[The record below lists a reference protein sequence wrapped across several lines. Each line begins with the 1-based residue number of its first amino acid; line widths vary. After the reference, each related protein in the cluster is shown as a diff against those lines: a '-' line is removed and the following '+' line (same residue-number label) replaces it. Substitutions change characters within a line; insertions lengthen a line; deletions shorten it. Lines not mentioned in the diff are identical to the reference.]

1 MHPWCDAAENELK
14 SPRPIAPDREG
25 ASLVEATTVSV
36 PETEQRTREERIDLV
51 REHLDRRILVIDGA
65 MGTMIQRHSL
75 TEDDF
80 RGDRFPDHTSPLIG
94 ANDVLSLTQPALIK
108 EIHREYLSAGA
119 DLIETNT
126 FNANRISL
134 ADYDLEGQARELN
147 REAAR
152 LACAAVTDA
161 ERDDPDRPRWVVG
174 ALGPTN
180 RTASLSPDVGDPGA
194 RSITFDELVEAYIEQ
209 AHGLIEGGSDLLLI
223 ETAFDTLN
231 AKAALFALSI
241 VLAETGLDVPV
252 MVSGTITDQSGRTL
266 SGQTPEAFYNS
277 VAHGVQPGPG
287 RPSGLFSIGLNC
299 ALGIDQLRPHI
310 EELSG
315 VSPLPI
321 SCYPNAGL
329 PNEFGGYD
337 ETPEHM
343 AKVTDDFVDAG
354 FLNIVGGCCGTTP
367 DHIRAIAEKVK
378 GREPRKLPDVPCRTN
393 LSGLEP
399 VSIGPEALFVNVG
412 ERTNVTGSRRFAK
425 LIKED
430 DYETALEVARD
441 QVRGGAQ
448 LIDVNMDEGLLDSLW
463 AMPHFLNLMAS
474 EPEIARIP
482 VMVDSSDWDV
492 IEAGLKTLQG
502 KGVVNSISLKDG
514 EEAFRER
521 ARNVRRLGAAT
532 VVMAFD
538 EEGQADTP
546 ERRLEVCQRAY
557 KILVNEEGFPPEDI
571 IFDCNVFAVA
581 TGIEEHEQY
590 AIWFIEAVRQIK
602 ETCPHALTSGGISNV
617 SFSFRGSPEVRE
629 AMHTAFLYHAI
640 DAGLDMG
647 IVNAGA
653 LPVYDEI
660 EDDLLV
666 PVEDVLFA
674 RTPDATD
681 VLTQI
686 AGERIGTSERSRP
699 EDLSWR
705 ELDVEERL
713 VHALVQGVN
722 QFVEED
728 AEAARQKLSSA
739 LNVIEGPLMDGMNVV
754 GDRFGS
760 GRMFLPQVVKS
771 ARVMKQAVAY
781 LVPFLEEEK
790 SGNTHPPKILL
801 ATVKGDVHDIG
812 KNIVGVVLQCN
823 GFNVIDLGVMVP
835 AERILET
842 ARNESVDVI
851 GLSGLITPSLQH
863 MVHIAS
869 EMQRTGFETPLLIG
883 GATTSRA
890 HTALKIDGQYHGPT
904 VHVLDASRAVGVV
917 STLLDEERRGE
928 FLDKVRTEYQTD
940 RKRLSQRGSRTRLL
954 PLTETRSRAD
964 RSTPEGYRVSQPA
977 EPGVHVT
984 EVPIGELRT
993 YIDWTPFFQ
1002 AWEMNGKYPNILDDP
1017 TMGDPARSLLADAEA
1032 LLDQMEAE
1040 GRIQAKATVGLFQA
1054 NARGDDVEI
1063 YTDDSRTE
1071 VRAVMHGLRQQFAK
1085 DGRPSLCLAD
1095 YVATTDSNQADWI
1108 GAFVVTAG
1116 LGVSEVVRD
1125 LEEANDDYTAILT
1138 KAVADRLAEAL
1149 AELMHGRVRTR
1160 LWGYAPNE
1168 TFTNVELIR
1177 EVYTGIRPAPG
1188 YPACPDHTEKGTI
1201 FELLDAECTLGVQLT
1216 ESYAMTPAASVSG
1229 WYLAHPSAKYFGVGR
1244 IGRDQVEDYAQ
1255 RKDWSIEE
1263 AERWLA
1269 PNLGYD
1275 PDEL

>member
-1 MHPWCDAAENELK
+1 MESIPK
-14 SPRPIAPDREG
+14 S
-25 ASLVEATTVSV
+25 
-36 PETEQRTREERIDLV
+36 EQRTRAKRTDLL
-51 REHLDRRILVIDGA
+51 REHLNKRILVMDGA

-75 TEDDF
+75 NEDDF
-80 RGDRFPDHTSPLIG
+80 RGDLFPGHTSPLIG
-94 ANDVLSLTQPALIK
+94 ANDILSLTQPSLIK
-108 EIHREYLSAGA
+108 EIHQEYLSAGA

-134 ADYDLEGQARELN
+134 ADYNLQGKARELN

-152 LACAAVTDA
+152 LARAAVIDA
-161 ERDDPDRPRWVVG
+161 EQDDPDHPRWVIG

-180 RTASLSPDVGDPGA
+180 RTASISPDVGDPGA
-194 RSITFDELVEAYIEQ
+194 RNITFDELAEAYVEQ
-209 AHGLIEGGSDLLLI
+209 AYGLIEGGSDILLI

-231 AKAALFALSI
+231 AKAALFALST
-241 VLAETGLDVPV
+241 VLAETGLDIPV
-252 MVSGTITDQSGRTL
+252 MVSGTITDRSGRTL

-277 VAHGVQPGPG
+277 VAHGVQPGRG
-287 RPSGLFSIGLNC
+287 RQNGLFSIGFNC
-299 ALGIDQLRPHI
+299 ALGIDELRPHI
-310 EELSG
+310 EELAA
-315 VSPLPI
+315 VAPLPI

-337 ETPEHM
+337 QTPEHM
-343 AKVTDDFVDAG
+343 ASVTAEFVDAG

-367 DHIRAIAEKVK
+367 DHIRAIADKVK
-378 GREPRKLPDVPCRTN
+378 EKRPRKFPEVQRRTN

-399 VSIGPEALFVNVG
+399 VSIGPSALFVNVG
-412 ERTNVTGSRRFAK
+412 ERTNVTGSRRFAR
-425 LIKED
+425 LIKDD

-441 QVRGGAQ
+441 QVQGGAQ
-448 LIDVNMDEGLLDSLW
+448 IIDVNMDEGLLDSLA

-482 VMVDSSDWDV
+482 VMVDSSNWDV

-514 EEAFRER
+514 EDIFRER
-521 ARNVRRLGAAT
+521 AQKVRKLGAAA

-581 TGIEEHEQY
+581 TGIEEHERY
-590 AIWFIEAVRQIK
+590 AIWFIEAVRKIK

-653 LPVYDEI
+653 LPIYDEI
-660 EDDLLV
+660 EESLLN

-686 AGERIGTSERSRP
+686 AGERTGTSERSRQ

-713 VHALVQGVN
+713 VHALVQGID
-722 QFVEED
+722 QFVAED
-728 AEAARQKLSSA
+728 AEVARQHFSSA

-754 GDRFGS
+754 GDLFGS

-771 ARVMKQAVAY
+771 ARVMKKAVAY

-790 SGNTHPPKILL
+790 AGKTQQHKILL

-823 GFNVIDLGVMVP
+823 GFDVIDLGVMVP
-835 AERILET
+835 AEQILET
-842 ARNESVDVI
+842 AQKESVDVI
-851 GLSGLITPSLQH
+851 GLSGLITPSLEH
-863 MVHIAS
+863 MVHIAG
-869 EMQRTGFETPLLIG
+869 EMERTGFETPLLIG
-883 GATTSRA
+883 GATTSKA
-890 HTALKIDGQYHGPT
+890 HTALKIDGRYDGPT

-917 STLLDEERRGE
+917 SKLLDKEGKES
-928 FLDKVRTEYQTD
+928 FLSEVQTEYQAE
-940 RKRLSQRGSRTRLL
+940 RERRSQNRPRARLL
-954 PLTETRSRAD
+954 SLAETRDKAERQILEAYQITEPD
-964 RSTPEGYRVSQPA
+964 
-977 EPGVHVT
+977 EPGIQVT
-984 EVPIGELRT
+984 EVPISELRN
-993 YIDWTPFFQ
+993 YIDWTPFFH
-1002 AWEMNGKYPNILDDP
+1002 AWELSGKHPNILNDA
-1017 TMGDPARSLLADAEA
+1017 TVGDQARSLLSDAED
-1032 LLDQMEAE
+1032 LLDRMEVE
-1040 GRIQAKATVGLFQA
+1040 GRIRTKATLGIFPA

-1063 YTDDSRTE
+1063 YTDDSRTQ

-1085 DGRPSLCLAD
+1085 DGRPSQCLAD
-1095 YVATTDSNQADWI
+1095 YVATVDSNQADWI

-1116 LGVSEVVRD
+1116 LGVSQVVRE
-1125 LEEANDDYTAILT
+1125 LEEDNDDYTAILT

-1149 AELMHGRVRTR
+1149 AELMHKRVRTNI
-1160 LWGYAPNE
+1160 WGYARNE
-1168 TFTNVELIR
+1168 TFTNKELIR
-1177 EVYTGIRPAPG
+1177 EVYLGIRPAPG

-1201 FELLDAECTLGVQLT
+1201 FELLDAEDSLGVQLT

-1229 WYLAHPSAKYFGVGR
+1229 WYLAHPSAKYFGLGR
-1244 IGRDQVEDYAQ
+1244 IGRDQVEDYAR

-1263 AERWLA
+1263 TERWLA

-1275 PDEL
+1275 PDEAR

>member
-1 MHPWCDAAENELK
+1 M
-14 SPRPIAPDREG
+14 
-25 ASLVEATTVSV
+25 VSV

-80 RGDRFPDHTSPLIG
+80 RGDRFPDHTSSLIG

-343 AKVTDDFVDAG
+343 AKVTADFVDAG

-412 ERTNVTGSRRFAK
+412 ERTNVTGSRRFAQ

-705 ELDVEERL
+705 ALDVEERL

-728 AEAARQKLSSA
+728 TEAARQKLSSA

-984 EVPIGELRT
+984 EVPISELRT

-1138 KAVADRLAEAL
+1138 KALADRLAEAL
-1149 AELMHGRVRTR
+1149 AELIHGRVRTR

-1201 FELLDAECTLGVQLT
+1201 FELLDAERTLGVQLT

>member
-1 MHPWCDAAENELK
+1 MVL
-14 SPRPIAPDREG
+14 I
-25 ASLVEATTVSV
+25 
-36 PETEQRTREERIDLV
+36 PESEQRTRAKRIDLL
-51 REHLDRRILVIDGA
+51 REHLDRRILVMDGA

-75 TEDDF
+75 NEDDF
-80 RGDRFPDHTSPLIG
+80 RGDLFPEHTSPLIG
-94 ANDVLSLTQPALIK
+94 ANDILSLTQPSLIK
-108 EIHREYLSAGA
+108 EIHQEYLSAGA

-134 ADYDLEGQARELN
+134 ADYDLQGKARELN

-152 LACAAVTDA
+152 LARAAVIDA
-161 ERDDPDRPRWVVG
+161 ERDDPGRPKWVVG

-180 RTASLSPDVGDPGA
+180 RTASISPDVGDPGA
-194 RSITFDELVEAYIEQ
+194 RNTTFDELSEAYIEQ
-209 AHGLIEGGSDLLLI
+209 AHGLIEGGSDVLLI

-231 AKAALFALSI
+231 AKAALFALST
-241 VLAETGLDVPV
+241 VLVETGLDIPV
-252 MVSGTITDQSGRTL
+252 MVSGTITDRSGRTL

-277 VAHGVQPGPG
+277 VAHGVQPGRG
-287 RPSGLFSIGLNC
+287 RPNGLFSIGFNC
-299 ALGIDQLRPHI
+299 ALGIDELRPHI
-310 EELSG
+310 EELAT
-315 VSPLPI
+315 VAPLPI

-343 AKVTDDFVDAG
+343 ANVTAEFVDAG

-378 GREPRKLPDVPCRTN
+378 SRKPRKLPEIQRRTN

-399 VSIGPEALFVNVG
+399 VSIGPSALFVNVG
-412 ERTNVTGSRRFAK
+412 ERTNVTGSRRFAR
-425 LIKED
+425 LIKEN

-441 QVRGGAQ
+441 QVQGGAQ
-448 LIDVNMDEGLLDSLW
+448 IIDVNMDEGLLDSLA

-514 EEAFRER
+514 EDAFRER
-521 ARNVRRLGAAT
+521 AQKVRKLGAAA

-557 KILVNEEGFPPEDI
+557 KILVDEEGFPPEDI

-581 TGIEEHEQY
+581 TGIEEHERY
-590 AIWFIEAVRQIK
+590 AMWFIEAIRKIK
-602 ETCPHALTSGGISNV
+602 ETCPHVLTSGGISNV
-617 SFSFRGSPEVRE
+617 SFSFRGSPQVRE

-653 LPVYDEI
+653 LPIYDEI
-660 EDDLLV
+660 EESLLTS
-666 PVEDVLFA
+666 VEDVLFA

-686 AGERIGTSERSRP
+686 AGELTGTSERSHQ

-713 VHALVQGVN
+713 VHALVQGMD
-722 QFVEED
+722 QFAEED
-728 AEAARQKLSSA
+728 AEAARQKFSSA

-754 GDRFGS
+754 GDLFGS

-771 ARVMKQAVAY
+771 ARVMKKAVAY

-790 SGNTHPPKILL
+790 AGKTQQRKILL

-812 KNIVGVVLQCN
+812 KNIVGVVLECN

-835 AERILET
+835 AEQILET
-842 ARNESVDVI
+842 ARKESVDVI
-851 GLSGLITPSLQH
+851 GLSGLITPSLEH

-869 EMQRTGFETPLLIG
+869 EMERTGFETPLLIG

-890 HTALKIDGQYHGPT
+890 HTALKIDGRYDGAT

-917 STLLDEERRGE
+917 SKLLDKESRES
-928 FLDKVRTEYQTD
+928 FLSEVQTEYQAERERRSQHRPRARLLSLAETRDKAD
-940 RKRLSQRGSRTRLL
+940 RKVS
-954 PLTETRSRAD
+954 EA
-964 RSTPEGYRVSQPA
+964 YRITKPA
-977 EPGVHVT
+977 EPGIQVT
-984 EVPIGELRT
+984 EVPISELRH
-993 YIDWTPFFQ
+993 YIDWTPFFH
-1002 AWEMNGKYPNILDDP
+1002 AWELSGKHPDILNDA
-1017 TMGDPARSLLADAEA
+1017 TVGDQARSLLSDAED
-1032 LLDQMEAE
+1032 LLDRMEAD
-1040 GRIQAKATVGLFQA
+1040 GRVRTKATLGIFPA

-1063 YTDDSRTE
+1063 YTDDSRTQ
-1071 VRAVMHGLRQQFAK
+1071 VCAVMHNLRQQFAK
-1085 DGRPSLCLAD
+1085 DGRPSQCLAD
-1095 YVATTDSNQADWI
+1095 YVATVDSNQADWI

-1116 LGVSEVVRD
+1116 LGVSEVVRE

-1149 AELMHGRVRTR
+1149 AELMHKRVRTNI
-1160 LWGYAPNE
+1160 WGYASSE
-1168 TFTNVELIR
+1168 TFTNKELIR
-1177 EVYTGIRPAPG
+1177 EAYLGIRPAPG

-1201 FELLDAECTLGVQLT
+1201 FELLDAEGTLGVQLT

-1244 IGRDQVEDYAQ
+1244 IGRDQIEDYAQ

-1275 PDEL
+1275 PDEQR

>member
-1 MHPWCDAAENELK
+1 M
-14 SPRPIAPDREG
+14 
-25 ASLVEATTVSV
+25 VSI
-36 PETEQRTREERIDLV
+36 PESEQRMRKKRTDLL
-51 REHLDRRILVIDGA
+51 REHLDKRILVMDGA

-75 TEDDF
+75 NEDDF
-80 RGDRFPDHTSPLIG
+80 RGDLFPEHTSPLIG
-94 ANDVLSLTQPALIK
+94 ANDILSLTQPNLIK
-108 EIHREYLSAGA
+108 EIHQEYLSAGA

-126 FNANRISL
+126 FNATRISL
-134 ADYDLEGQARELN
+134 ADYNLQGKARELN

-152 LACAAVTDA
+152 LARAAVIDA
-161 ERDDPDRPRWVVG
+161 EQDDPGHPKWVIG

-180 RTASLSPDVGDPGA
+180 RTASISPDVGDPGA
-194 RSITFDELVEAYIEQ
+194 RNITFDELAEAYVEQ
-209 AHGLIEGGSDLLLI
+209 AHGLIEGGSDILLI

-231 AKAALFALSI
+231 AKAALFALST
-241 VLAETGLDVPV
+241 VLAETGLDIPV
-252 MVSGTITDQSGRTL
+252 MVSGTITDRSGRTL

-277 VAHGVQPGPG
+277 VAHGVQPGRG
-287 RPSGLFSIGLNC
+287 RQNGLFSIGFNC
-299 ALGIDQLRPHI
+299 ALGIDELRPHI
-310 EELSG
+310 EELAA
-315 VSPLPI
+315 VAPLPI

-337 ETPEHM
+337 QTPEHM
-343 AKVTDDFVDAG
+343 ASVTAEFVDAG

-367 DHIRAIAEKVK
+367 DHIRAIADKVK
-378 GREPRKLPDVPCRTN
+378 EQRPRKFPEVQRRTN

-399 VSIGPEALFVNVG
+399 VSIGPSALFVNVG
-412 ERTNVTGSRRFAK
+412 ERTNVTGSRRFAR
-425 LIKED
+425 LIKDD

-441 QVRGGAQ
+441 QVQGGAQ
-448 LIDVNMDEGLLDSLW
+448 IIDVNMDEGLLDSLA

-482 VMVDSSDWDV
+482 VMVDSSNWDV

-514 EEAFRER
+514 EDIFRER
-521 ARNVRRLGAAT
+521 AQKVRKLGAAA

-538 EEGQADTP
+538 EKGQADTP

-581 TGIEEHEQY
+581 TGIEEHERY
-590 AIWFIEAVRQIK
+590 AIWFIEAVRKIK

-653 LPVYDEI
+653 LPIYDEI
-660 EDDLLV
+660 EENLLS

-686 AGERIGTSERSRP
+686 AGERSGTSERSRQ

-713 VHALVQGVN
+713 VHALVQGID
-722 QFVEED
+722 QFVAED
-728 AEAARQKLSSA
+728 AEVARQKFSSA

-754 GDRFGS
+754 GDLFGS

-771 ARVMKQAVAY
+771 ARVMKKAVAY

-790 SGNTHPPKILL
+790 AGKTQQHKILL

-823 GFNVIDLGVMVP
+823 GFDVIDLGVMVP
-835 AERILET
+835 AEEILET
-842 ARNESVDVI
+842 ARKKSVDVI
-851 GLSGLITPSLQH
+851 GLSGLITPSLEH

-869 EMQRTGFETPLLIG
+869 EMERTGFETPLLIG
-883 GATTSRA
+883 GATTSKA
-890 HTALKIDGQYHGPT
+890 HTALKIDGRYDGPT

-917 STLLDEERRGE
+917 SKLLDKEGRES
-928 FLDKVRTEYQTD
+928 FLSEVQTEYQTE
-940 RKRLSQRGSRTRLL
+940 RERRSQNRPRARLL
-954 PLTETRSRAD
+954 SLAETRDKAERKILEAYQITEPD
-964 RSTPEGYRVSQPA
+964 
-977 EPGVHVT
+977 EPGIQVT
-984 EVPIGELRT
+984 EVPISELRN
-993 YIDWTPFFQ
+993 YIDWTPFFH
-1002 AWEMNGKYPNILDDP
+1002 AWELSGKHPNILNDA
-1017 TMGDPARSLLADAEA
+1017 TVGDQARSLLSDAED
-1032 LLDQMEAE
+1032 LLDRMEVE
-1040 GRIQAKATVGLFQA
+1040 GRIRTKATLGIFPA

-1063 YTDDSRTE
+1063 YTDDSRTQ

-1085 DGRPSLCLAD
+1085 DGRPSQCLAD
-1095 YVATTDSNQADWI
+1095 YVATVDSNQADWI

-1116 LGVSEVVRD
+1116 LGVSEVVRE
-1125 LEEANDDYTAILT
+1125 LEEDNDDYTAILT

-1149 AELMHGRVRTR
+1149 AELMHKRVRTNI
-1160 LWGYAPNE
+1160 WGYARNE
-1168 TFTNVELIR
+1168 TFTNKELIR
-1177 EVYTGIRPAPG
+1177 EVYLGIRPAPG

-1201 FELLDAECTLGVQLT
+1201 FEILDAESTLGVQLT

-1229 WYLAHPSAKYFGVGR
+1229 WYLAHPSAKYFGLGR
-1244 IGRDQVEDYAQ
+1244 IGRDQVEDYAR
-1255 RKDWSIEE
+1255 RKDWSIKET
-1263 AERWLA
+1263 ERWLG

-1275 PDEL
+1275 PDEAR

>member
-1 MHPWCDAAENELK
+1 MVSIPK
-14 SPRPIAPDREG
+14 S
-25 ASLVEATTVSV
+25 
-36 PETEQRTREERIDLV
+36 EQRTRAKRTDLL
-51 REHLDRRILVIDGA
+51 REHLNKRILVMDGA

-75 TEDDF
+75 NEDDF
-80 RGDRFPDHTSPLIG
+80 RGDLFPEHTSPLIG
-94 ANDVLSLTQPALIK
+94 ANDILSLTQPSLIK
-108 EIHREYLSAGA
+108 EIHQEYLSAGA

-134 ADYDLEGQARELN
+134 ADYNLQGKARELN

-152 LACAAVTDA
+152 LARAAVIDA
-161 ERDDPDRPRWVVG
+161 EQDDPDHPRWVIG

-180 RTASLSPDVGDPGA
+180 RTASISPDVGDPGA
-194 RSITFDELVEAYIEQ
+194 RNITFDELEEAYVEQ
-209 AHGLIEGGSDLLLI
+209 AYGLIEGGSDILLI

-231 AKAALFALSI
+231 AKAALFALST
-241 VLAETGLDVPV
+241 VLAETGLDIPV
-252 MVSGTITDQSGRTL
+252 MVSGTITDRSGRTL

-277 VAHGVQPGPG
+277 VAHGVQPGRG
-287 RPSGLFSIGLNC
+287 RQNGLFSIGFNC
-299 ALGIDQLRPHI
+299 ALGIDELRPHI
-310 EELSG
+310 EELAA
-315 VSPLPI
+315 VAPLPI

-337 ETPEHM
+337 QTPEHM
-343 AKVTDDFVDAG
+343 ASVTAEFVDAG

-367 DHIRAIAEKVK
+367 DHIRAIADKVK
-378 GREPRKLPDVPCRTN
+378 EQRPRKFPEVQRRTN

-399 VSIGPEALFVNVG
+399 VSIGPSALFVNVG
-412 ERTNVTGSRRFAK
+412 ERTNVTGSRRFAR
-425 LIKED
+425 LIKDD

-441 QVRGGAQ
+441 QVQGGAQ
-448 LIDVNMDEGLLDSLW
+448 IIDVNMDEGLLDSLA

-482 VMVDSSDWDV
+482 VMVDSSNWDV

-514 EEAFRER
+514 EDIFRER
-521 ARNVRRLGAAT
+521 AQKVRKLGAAA

-581 TGIEEHEQY
+581 TGIEEHERY
-590 AIWFIEAVRQIK
+590 AIWFIEAVRKIK

-653 LPVYDEI
+653 LPIYDEI
-660 EDDLLV
+660 EESLLN

-686 AGERIGTSERSRP
+686 AGERTGTSERSRQ

-713 VHALVQGVN
+713 VHALVQGID
-722 QFVEED
+722 QFVAED
-728 AEAARQKLSSA
+728 AEVARQKFSSA

-754 GDRFGS
+754 GDLFGS

-771 ARVMKQAVAY
+771 ARVMKKAVAY

-790 SGNTHPPKILL
+790 AGKTQQHKILL

-823 GFNVIDLGVMVP
+823 GFDVIDLGVMVP
-835 AERILET
+835 AEQILET
-842 ARNESVDVI
+842 AQKESVDVI
-851 GLSGLITPSLQH
+851 GLSGLITPSLEH
-863 MVHIAS
+863 MVHIAG
-869 EMQRTGFETPLLIG
+869 EMERTGFETPLLIG
-883 GATTSRA
+883 GATTSKA
-890 HTALKIDGQYHGPT
+890 HTALKIDGRYDGPT

-917 STLLDEERRGE
+917 SKLLDKEGKES
-928 FLDKVRTEYQTD
+928 FLSEVQTEYQTE
-940 RKRLSQRGSRTRLL
+940 RERRSQNRPRARLL
-954 PLTETRSRAD
+954 SLAETRDKAERQILEAYQITEPD
-964 RSTPEGYRVSQPA
+964 
-977 EPGVHVT
+977 EPGIQVT
-984 EVPIGELRT
+984 EVPISELRN
-993 YIDWTPFFQ
+993 YIDWTPFFH
-1002 AWEMNGKYPNILDDP
+1002 AWELSGKHPNILNDA
-1017 TMGDPARSLLADAEA
+1017 TVGDQARSLLSDAED
-1032 LLDQMEAE
+1032 LLDRMEVE
-1040 GRIQAKATVGLFQA
+1040 GRIRTKATLGIFPA

-1063 YTDDSRTE
+1063 YTDDSRTQ

-1085 DGRPSLCLAD
+1085 DGRPSQCLAD
-1095 YVATTDSNQADWI
+1095 YVATVDSNQADWI

-1116 LGVSEVVRD
+1116 LGVSEVVRE
-1125 LEEANDDYTAILT
+1125 LEEDNDDYTAILT

-1149 AELMHGRVRTR
+1149 AELMHKRVRTNI
-1160 LWGYAPNE
+1160 WGYARNE
-1168 TFTNVELIR
+1168 TFTNKELIR
-1177 EVYTGIRPAPG
+1177 EVYLGIRPAPG

-1201 FELLDAECTLGVQLT
+1201 FELLDAEGSLGVQLT

-1229 WYLAHPSAKYFGVGR
+1229 WYLAHPSAKYFGLGR
-1244 IGRDQVEDYAQ
+1244 IGRDQVEDYAR

-1263 AERWLA
+1263 TERWLA

-1275 PDEL
+1275 PDEAR

>member
-1 MHPWCDAAENELK
+1 M
-14 SPRPIAPDREG
+14 
-25 ASLVEATTVSV
+25 VSV

-80 RGDRFPDHTSPLIG
+80 RGDRFPDHTSSLIG

-343 AKVTDDFVDAG
+343 AKVTADFVDAG

-412 ERTNVTGSRRFAK
+412 ERTNVTGSRRFAQ

-984 EVPIGELRT
+984 EVPISELRT

-1138 KAVADRLAEAL
+1138 KALADRLAEAL

-1201 FELLDAECTLGVQLT
+1201 FELLDAERTLGVQLT

>member
-1 MHPWCDAAENELK
+1 MVL
-14 SPRPIAPDREG
+14 I
-25 ASLVEATTVSV
+25 
-36 PETEQRTREERIDLV
+36 PESEQRTRAKRIDLL
-51 REHLDRRILVIDGA
+51 REHLDRRILVMDGA

-75 TEDDF
+75 NEDDF
-80 RGDRFPDHTSPLIG
+80 RGDLFPEHTSPLIG
-94 ANDVLSLTQPALIK
+94 ANDILSLTQPSLIK
-108 EIHREYLSAGA
+108 EIHQEYLSAGA

-134 ADYDLEGQARELN
+134 ADYDLQGKARELN

-152 LACAAVTDA
+152 LARAAVIDA
-161 ERDDPDRPRWVVG
+161 ERDDPGHPKWVVG

-180 RTASLSPDVGDPGA
+180 RTASISPDVGDPGA
-194 RSITFDELVEAYIEQ
+194 RNTTFDELSEAYIEQ
-209 AHGLIEGGSDLLLI
+209 AHGLIEGGSDVLLI

-231 AKAALFALSI
+231 AKAALFALST
-241 VLAETGLDVPV
+241 VLVETGLDIPV
-252 MVSGTITDQSGRTL
+252 MVSGTITDRSGRTL

-277 VAHGVQPGPG
+277 VAHGVQPGRG
-287 RPSGLFSIGLNC
+287 RPNGLFSIGFNC
-299 ALGIDQLRPHI
+299 ALGIDELRPHI
-310 EELSG
+310 EELAT
-315 VSPLPI
+315 VAPLPI

-343 AKVTDDFVDAG
+343 ANVTAEFVDAG

-378 GREPRKLPDVPCRTN
+378 SRKPRKLPEIQRRTN

-399 VSIGPEALFVNVG
+399 VSIGPSALFVNVG
-412 ERTNVTGSRRFAK
+412 ERTNVTGSRRFAR
-425 LIKED
+425 LIKEN

-441 QVRGGAQ
+441 QVQGGAQ
-448 LIDVNMDEGLLDSLW
+448 IIDVNMDEGLLDSLA

-514 EEAFRER
+514 EDVFRER
-521 ARNVRRLGAAT
+521 AQKVRKLGAAA

-557 KILVNEEGFPPEDI
+557 KILVDEEGFPPEDI

-581 TGIEEHEQY
+581 TGIEEHERY
-590 AIWFIEAVRQIK
+590 AMWFIEAIRKIK
-602 ETCPHALTSGGISNV
+602 ETCPHVLTSGGISNV
-617 SFSFRGSPEVRE
+617 SFSFRGSPQVRE

-653 LPVYDEI
+653 LPIYDEI
-660 EDDLLV
+660 EESLLTS
-666 PVEDVLFA
+666 VEDVLFA

-686 AGERIGTSERSRP
+686 AGELTGTSERSHQ

-713 VHALVQGVN
+713 VHALVQGMD
-722 QFVEED
+722 QFAEED
-728 AEAARQKLSSA
+728 AEAARQKFSSA

-754 GDRFGS
+754 GDLFGS

-771 ARVMKQAVAY
+771 ARVMKKAVAY

-790 SGNTHPPKILL
+790 EGKTQQPKILL

-812 KNIVGVVLQCN
+812 KNIVGVVLECN

-835 AERILET
+835 AEQILET
-842 ARNESVDVI
+842 ARKESVDVI
-851 GLSGLITPSLQH
+851 GLSGLITPSLEH

-869 EMQRTGFETPLLIG
+869 EMERTGFETPLLIG

-890 HTALKIDGQYHGPT
+890 HTALKIDGRYDGAT

-917 STLLDEERRGE
+917 SKLLDKESRES
-928 FLDKVRTEYQTD
+928 FLSEVQTEYQAERERRSQHRPRARLLSLAETRDKAD
-940 RKRLSQRGSRTRLL
+940 RKVS
-954 PLTETRSRAD
+954 EA
-964 RSTPEGYRVSQPA
+964 YRITKPA
-977 EPGVHVT
+977 EPGIQVT
-984 EVPIGELRT
+984 EVPISELRH
-993 YIDWTPFFQ
+993 YIDWTPFFH
-1002 AWEMNGKYPNILDDP
+1002 AWELSGKHPDILNDA
-1017 TMGDPARSLLADAEA
+1017 TVGDQARSLLSDAED
-1032 LLDQMEAE
+1032 LLDRMEAE
-1040 GRIQAKATVGLFQA
+1040 GRIRTKATLGIFPA

-1063 YTDDSRTE
+1063 YTDDSRTQ
-1071 VRAVMHGLRQQFAK
+1071 VCAVMHSLRQQFAK
-1085 DGRPSLCLAD
+1085 DGRPSQCLAD
-1095 YVATTDSNQADWI
+1095 YVATVDSNQADWI

-1116 LGVSEVVRD
+1116 LGVSEVVRE

-1149 AELMHGRVRTR
+1149 AELMHKRVRTNI
-1160 LWGYAPNE
+1160 WGYASSE
-1168 TFTNVELIR
+1168 TFTNKELIR
-1177 EVYTGIRPAPG
+1177 EAYLGIRPAPG

-1201 FELLDAECTLGVQLT
+1201 FELLDAEGTLGVQLT

-1244 IGRDQVEDYAQ
+1244 IGRDQIEDYAQ

-1275 PDEL
+1275 PDEQR

>member
-1 MHPWCDAAENELK
+1 MVL
-14 SPRPIAPDREG
+14 I
-25 ASLVEATTVSV
+25 
-36 PETEQRTREERIDLV
+36 PESEQRTRAKRIDLL
-51 REHLDRRILVIDGA
+51 REHLDRRILVMDGA

-75 TEDDF
+75 NEDDF
-80 RGDRFPDHTSPLIG
+80 RGDLFPEHTSPLIG
-94 ANDVLSLTQPALIK
+94 ANDVLSLTQPSLIK
-108 EIHREYLSAGA
+108 EIHQEYLSAGA

-134 ADYDLEGQARELN
+134 ADYDLQGKARELN

-152 LACAAVTDA
+152 LARAAVIDA
-161 ERDDPDRPRWVVG
+161 ERDDPGHPKWVVG

-180 RTASLSPDVGDPGA
+180 RTASISPDVGDPGA
-194 RSITFDELVEAYIEQ
+194 RNTTFDELSEAYLEQ
-209 AHGLIEGGSDLLLI
+209 AHGLIEGGSDVLLI

-231 AKAALFALSI
+231 AKAALFALST
-241 VLAETGLDVPV
+241 VLVETGLDIPV
-252 MVSGTITDQSGRTL
+252 MVSGTITDRSGRTL

-277 VAHGVQPGPG
+277 VAHGVQPGRG
-287 RPSGLFSIGLNC
+287 RPNGLFSIGFNC
-299 ALGIDQLRPHI
+299 ALGIDELRPHI
-310 EELSG
+310 EELAT
-315 VSPLPI
+315 VAPLPI

-343 AKVTDDFVDAG
+343 ANVTAEFVDAG

-378 GREPRKLPDVPCRTN
+378 SRKPRKLPEIQRRTN

-399 VSIGPEALFVNVG
+399 VSIGPSALFVNVG
-412 ERTNVTGSRRFAK
+412 ERTNVTGSRRFAQ
-425 LIKED
+425 LIKEN

-441 QVRGGAQ
+441 QVQGGAQ
-448 LIDVNMDEGLLDSLW
+448 IIDVNMDEGLLDSLA

-482 VMVDSSDWDV
+482 VMVDSSNWDV

-514 EEAFRER
+514 EDAFRER
-521 ARNVRRLGAAT
+521 AQKVRKLGAAA

-557 KILVNEEGFPPEDI
+557 KILVHEEGFPPEDI

-581 TGIEEHEQY
+581 TGIEEHERY
-590 AIWFIEAVRQIK
+590 AMWFIEAIRKIK

-617 SFSFRGSPEVRE
+617 SFSFRGSPQVRE

-653 LPVYDEI
+653 LPIYDEI
-660 EDDLLV
+660 EESLLTS
-666 PVEDVLFA
+666 VEDVLFA

-686 AGERIGTSERSRP
+686 AGELTGTSERSHQ

-713 VHALVQGVN
+713 VHALVQGMD
-722 QFVEED
+722 QFAEED
-728 AEAARQKLSSA
+728 AEAARQKFSSA

-754 GDRFGS
+754 GDLFGS

-771 ARVMKQAVAY
+771 ARVMKKAVAY

-790 SGNTHPPKILL
+790 AGKTQQPKILL

-812 KNIVGVVLQCN
+812 KNIVGVVLECN
-823 GFNVIDLGVMVP
+823 GYNVIDLGVMVP
-835 AERILET
+835 AEQILET
-842 ARNESVDVI
+842 ARKESVDVI
-851 GLSGLITPSLQH
+851 GLSGLITPSLEH

-869 EMQRTGFETPLLIG
+869 EMERTGFETPLLIG

-890 HTALKIDGQYHGPT
+890 HTALKIDGRYDGPT

-917 STLLDEERRGE
+917 SKLLDKESRES
-928 FLDKVRTEYQTD
+928 FLSEVQTEYQAERERRSQHRPRARLLSLAETRDKAD
-940 RKRLSQRGSRTRLL
+940 RKVS
-954 PLTETRSRAD
+954 EA
-964 RSTPEGYRVSQPA
+964 YRITKPA
-977 EPGVHVT
+977 EPGIQVT
-984 EVPIGELRT
+984 EVPISELRH
-993 YIDWTPFFQ
+993 YIDWTPFFH
-1002 AWEMNGKYPNILDDP
+1002 AWELSGKHPDILNDA
-1017 TMGDPARSLLADAEA
+1017 TVGDQARSLLSDAED
-1032 LLDQMEAE
+1032 LLDRMEAE
-1040 GRIQAKATVGLFQA
+1040 GRIRTKATLGIFPA

-1063 YTDDSRTE
+1063 YTDDSRTQ
-1071 VRAVMHGLRQQFAK
+1071 VCAVMHNLRQQFAK
-1085 DGRPSLCLAD
+1085 DGRPSQCLAD
-1095 YVATTDSNQADWI
+1095 YVATVDSNQADWI

-1116 LGVSEVVRD
+1116 LGVSEVVRE

-1149 AELMHGRVRTR
+1149 AELMHKRVRTNI
-1160 LWGYAPNE
+1160 WGYASSE
-1168 TFTNVELIR
+1168 TFTNKELIR
-1177 EVYTGIRPAPG
+1177 ETYLGIRPAPG

-1201 FELLDAECTLGVQLT
+1201 FELLDAEGTLGVQLT

-1244 IGRDQVEDYAQ
+1244 IGRDQIEDYAQ

-1275 PDEL
+1275 PDEQR